1 LTSVSLLGRLREQS
15 HQDDWSR
22 FVAIYRPFIERFI
35 RLDENLAADT
45 DDICQEVLA
54 AVAQHLPAFRR
65 QRDGSFR
72 AWLKTLT
79 ANQVALF
86 WRKRQSQRKVGIT
99 GAQQLAD
106 SLSDPHNELSLAWD
120 REYDH
125 YLIRRLQAMVR
136 SEFSESSWQA
146 FTLRVLDEKSSS
158 DVAEALG
165 LSRNAVDVAKSR
177 VLSRL
182 RQEAAELLDF

>member
-158 DVAEALG
+158 DVAEAL
-165 LSRNAVDVAKSR
+165 SRSLA
-177 VLSRL
+177 
-182 RQEAAELLDF
+182 F

>member
-1 LTSVSLLGRLREQS
+1 MTSVSLLGRLREQS